1 MPRVR
6 VVVAGAGLAGLTA
19 ARYLE
24 RAGAEVTVIE
34 ARDRVGGR
42 VHTVRGF
49 ERGQHAESGA
59 DLIEAEQSE
68 LLDLAKEL
76 GLSSV
81 RILSA
86 GWGFYGVSRNGS
98 RKLHAEVDTLG
109 RAAELLQPEIRAYK
123 TAGSRWDSAVSRWLA
138 KQSVRDWIERARPGR
153 DLASGLRGLRGFF
166 LADPERL
173 SLLQLVEQFA
183 SGSVPGEGAMYRLRG
198 GNDSLPAALAAA
210 LRRPVQLNTTLLGIA
225 RQGSRLRVAVRDRV
239 QDQLTADYV
248 VVALPASTLRSVR
261 FSPALPEAQWQAIST
276 LRYGRATRV
285 LLQFE
290 SRFWRHFGRPSAYGT
305 DQPIGAVWDGNEEQD
320 SRPGILSLLAG
331 GNAAIESRAIIDRQ
345 GWPALVKRLAWLGKP
360 SRLLHGLTVNWDR
373 DKWAKGGYA
382 VFDPRFDP
390 ALRSWLARPVG
401 PIVFAGEHTSTRWQG
416 YMNGAVESGKRAA
429 LEVAVMSGLEFG
441 AIA

>member
-6 VVVAGAGLAGLTA
+6 VVIAGAGLAGLTA
-19 ARYLE
+19 ARHLE
-24 RAGAEVTVIE
+24 KAGAEVVVIE

-49 ERGQHAESGA
+49 EQGQHAEAGA
-59 DLIEAEQSE
+59 DLIEAEQTD
-68 LLDLAKEL
+68 LLDLIREV
-76 GLSSV
+76 GLPTV

-86 GWGFYGVSRNGS
+86 GWGFYGVSRGGA
-98 RKLHAEVDTLG
+98 RKVRGEVDTLD
-109 RAAELLQPEIRAYK
+109 RAAALLDPEIRAFK
-123 TAGSRWDSAVSRWLA
+123 AAGSRWDSAVSRWLA
-138 KQSVRDWIERARPGR
+138 KQSVHDWVTRARPGR
-153 DLASGLRGLRGFF
+153 ELAAGLRGLRGFF

-210 LRRPVQLNTTLLGIA
+210 LRSPVRLKTTVLGIA
-225 RQGSRLRVAVRDRV
+225 RQGRRLRVAIRDRA
-239 QDQLTADYV
+239 QEQLAAEYV
-248 VVALPASTLRSVR
+248 VMALPASTLRRVR
-261 FSPALPEAQWQAIST
+261 FTPALPEAQWRAISM
-276 LRYGRATRV
+276 LRYGCATRV

-290 SRFWRHFGRPSAYGT
+290 SRFWKHFGKPIAYGT
-305 DQPIGAVWDGNEEQD
+305 DQPVGAVWDGNEEQG

-331 GNAAIESRAIIDRQ
+331 GAASLEARAIIERQ

-390 ALRSWLARPVG
+390 ALRPWLARPAG
-401 PIVFAGEHTSTRWQG
+401 PIVFAGEHTSMKWQG
-416 YMNGAVESGKRAA
+416 YMNGAVESGRRAA
-429 LEVAVMSGLEFG
+429 LEVAVMAGLDYR
-441 AIA
+441 AIV